1 VEYERVNGAN
11 DAAARW
17 LAIHDELLRGI
28 THALS
33 NRIATIG
40 ATSYMLEHGDVAVA
54 QTVEALRDESE
65 RMDTLLQQ
73 LRQLPARP
81 GAEAEPMTVGD
92 ICANAIRVHTHHGD
106 WRDFECDVVEDP
118 DVYPVW
124 GEPHAITHAVLV
136 ALTAAKRNAVPGSRV
151 RIHISGDTSVVRIS
165 ASAPSPND
173 TADHLNLAD
182 AEAASWL
189 LAFHGGTART
199 LEHGCELEIPTLVA
213 VRRARKG

>member
-1 VEYERVNGAN
+1 MNGGN
-11 DAAARW
+11 EAAARW

-40 ATSYMLEHGDVAVA
+40 ATSYMLEHGDVAVP
-54 QTVEALRDESE
+54 QTIEALRVESE

-81 GAEAEPMTVGD
+81 GAEPEPMTVGD
-92 ICANAIRVHTHHGD
+92 LCSNAIRIHAHHGE
-106 WRDFECDVVEDP
+106 WRDCEVDVIEDP
-118 DVYPVW
+118 DVYPIW
-124 GEPHAITHAVLV
+124 GEPSGITHAILV

-151 RIHISGDTSVVRIS
+151 RIHVSGNTSVVRIS
-165 ASAPSPND
+165 ASAPDAND
-173 TADHLNLAD
+173 SGNNLNIAD

-189 LAFHGGTART
+189 VATHGGTARA
-199 LEHGCELEIPTLVA
+199 LDHGAELEVPTLLA